1 MANYNFNQIP
11 PDTYVSLVKAQHVRP
26 RFRLSMLY
34 QDESFREDISDYL
47 IEGSGT
53 LNINYQQGQRRSLSF
68 SLDNTT
74 GKFTPNGLQGTL
86 WLDSKFKLELGMEFD
101 NGDIVWKSAGIF
113 VVGQPNATR
122 QQATKT
128 VDVQC
133 YDKFALLDGTLG
145 GVLDST
151 YQVDE
156 GKFVYQ
162 VMQETLLQDNGN
174 GYPIDGKEIVFD
186 SSLRDSKTQY
196 ALSKSPNDSL
206 GSILTDLAD
215 MISCD
220 IYYGV
225 EGNLVVRSG
234 IKDISQVNKPTLWTY
249 SDKELEYISNTT
261 TYDFAKVKNR
271 VTVVGS
277 NVNGENIFSQT
288 ATNTNPQSPTRVSVI
303 GVKQFYLEDSNIS
316 SDSLALQRAEW
327 ELNRL
332 SILQQTIQVAS
343 SFMIHL
349 DVNNC
354 IAIND
359 DFFDYSDNRFIIQ
372 SLGVP
377 LSANSMISIECTNIA
392 SLPYY
397 PSSS

>member
-11 PDTYVSLVKAQHVRP
+11 PDTYVSLVKAQHIRP

-34 QDESFREDISDYL
+34 QDESFKEDISDYL
-47 IEGSGT
+47 IEDSGT

-68 SLDNTT
+68 SLNNTT

-162 VMQETLLQDNGN
+162 IMQETLLQDNGN

-196 ALSKSPNDSL
+196 TLSKSPNDSL
-206 GSILTDLAD
+206 GSILIDLAD

-261 TYDFAKVKNR
+261 TYDFAKVKNK

-277 NVNGENIFSQT
+277 NVNGEQVFSQT

-316 SDSLALQRAEW
+316 SDPLALQRAEW

>member
-11 PDTYVSLVKAQHVRP
+11 PDMYVSLVKAQQVRP

-34 QDESFREDISDYL
+34 QDESFKEDISEYL
-47 IEGSGT
+47 MMGTGS

-68 SLDNTT
+68 TLDNTT

-86 WLDSKFKLELGMEFD
+86 WLDSKFKLELGMEFA
-101 NGDIVWKSAGIF
+101 NGDIVWNSAGIF
-113 VVGQPNATR
+113 VVGQPNAAR
-122 QQATKT
+122 QQANKT

-156 GKFVYQ
+156 GKEIYQ
-162 VMQETLLQDNGN
+162 VIQETLLQDNGN

-186 SSLRDSKTQY
+186 SSLKGSKTQY
-196 ALSKSPNDSL
+196 TLSKSPNESF

-225 EGNLVVRSG
+225 EGNLIVRSG

-249 SDKELEYISNTT
+249 SDKEWEYLSNTT
-261 TYDFAKVKNR
+261 TYDFTKVKNK
-271 VTVVGS
+271 VTVCGANS
-277 NVNGENIFSQT
+277 NNENIYVQT

-303 GVKQFYLEDSNIS
+303 GVKQFYLEDSNIY
-316 SDSLALQRAEW
+316 SDALAQQRAEW

-332 SILQQTIQVAS
+332 SILQQTIQVSS

-354 IAIND
+354 IALND
-359 DFFDYSDNRFIIQ
+359 EFFDYSDNRFIIQ

-377 LSANSMISIECTNIA
+377 LSSDSMISIECTNIA

>member
-11 PDTYVSLVKAQHVRP
+11 PDTYVSLVKAQHIRP

-68 SLDNTT
+68 TLDNTT

-277 NVNGENIFSQT
+277 NVNGESIFSQT
-288 ATNTNPQSPTRVSVI
+288 ATNTNPQSPTRVSAI

-316 SDSLALQRAEW
+316 SDPLALQRAEW

>member
-1 MANYNFNQIP
+1 MANYNINQIP

-68 SLDNTT
+68 TLDNTT

-162 VMQETLLQDNGN
+162 IMQETLLQDNGN

-196 ALSKSPNDSL
+196 TLSKSPNDSL

-261 TYDFAKVKNR
+261 TYDFAKVKNK

-277 NVNGENIFSQT
+277 NVNGEQVFSQT

-316 SDSLALQRAEW
+316 SDPLALQRAEW

>member
-86 WLDSKFKLELGMEFD
+86 WLDGKFKLELGMEFD
-101 NGDIVWKSAGIF
+101 NGDIVWKTAGIF

-186 SSLRDSKTQY
+186 SSLKDSKTQY
-196 ALSKSPNDSL
+196 TLSKSPNDSL

-271 VTVVGS
+271 VTVVGA
-277 NVNGENIFSQT
+277 NLNGENIFVQT
-288 ATNTNPQSPTRVSVI
+288 AINTNPQSPTRVSVI
-303 GVKQFYLEDSNIS
+303 GIKQFYLEDSNIS

-332 SILQQTIQVAS
+332 SILQQTIQVTS

-354 IAIND
+354 ITIND

-372 SLGVP
+372 SLSVP

>member
-11 PDTYVSLVKAQHVRP
+11 PDTYVSLVKAQHIRP

-34 QDESFREDISDYL
+34 PDESFREDISDYL
-47 IEGSGT
+47 IEGSGS

-68 SLDNTT
+68 SLNNTT

-101 NGDIVWKSAGIF
+101 NGDIVWESAGIF

-174 GYPIDGKEIVFD
+174 GYPIDNKEIVFD

-196 ALSKSPNDSL
+196 TLSKSPNDSL

-277 NVNGENIFSQT
+277 NVNGEQVFSQT
-288 ATNTNPQSPTRVSVI
+288 ATNTNPQSPTRVAII

-316 SDSLALQRAEW
+316 SDALALQRAEW

>member
-11 PDTYVSLVKAQHVRP
+11 PDTYVSLVKAQHIRP

-68 SLDNTT
+68 TLDNTT

-261 TYDFAKVKNR
+261 TYDFAKVKNK

>member
-34 QDESFREDISDYL
+34 PDESFREDISDYL
-47 IEGSGT
+47 IEGSGS

-68 SLDNTT
+68 SLNNTT

-156 GKFVYQ
+156 GKFVHQ
-162 VMQETLLQDNGN
+162 IMQETLLQDNGN
-174 GYPIDGKEIVFD
+174 GYPIDSKEIVFD
-186 SSLRDSKTQY
+186 SSLKDSKTQY
-196 ALSKSPNDSL
+196 TLSKSPNDSL

-249 SDKELEYISNTT
+249 SDKEFEYISNTT
-261 TYDFAKVKNR
+261 TYDFAKVKNK

-277 NVNGENIFSQT
+277 NVNGEQVFSQT
-288 ATNTNPQSPTRVSVI
+288 ATNTNPQSPTRVAII

-316 SDSLALQRAEW
+316 SDPLALQRAEW

>member
-11 PDTYVSLVKAQHVRP
+11 PDTYVSLVKAQHIRP

-34 QDESFREDISDYL
+34 QDESFKEDISDYL
-47 IEGSGT
+47 IEDSGT

-68 SLDNTT
+68 TLDNTT

-196 ALSKSPNDSL
+196 TLSKSPNDSL

-261 TYDFAKVKNR
+261 TYDFAKVKNK

-277 NVNGENIFSQT
+277 NVNGEQIFSQT

>member
-1 MANYNFNQIP
+1 MANYNINQMP

-68 SLDNTT
+68 TLDNTT

-162 VMQETLLQDNGN
+162 IMQETLLQDNGN

-196 ALSKSPNDSL
+196 TLSKSPNDSL

-261 TYDFAKVKNR
+261 IYDFAKVKNK

-277 NVNGENIFSQT
+277 NVNGEQVFSQT

-316 SDSLALQRAEW
+316 SDPLALQRAEW

>member
-11 PDTYVSLVKAQHVRP
+11 SDTYVSLVKAQHIRP

-68 SLDNTT
+68 TLDNTT

-113 VVGQPNATR
+113 VVGQPNAIR

-128 VDVQC
+128 VDIQC

-196 ALSKSPNDSL
+196 TLSKSPNDSL

-261 TYDFAKVKNR
+261 TYDFAKVKNK
-271 VTVVGS
+271 VTVIGS
-277 NVNGENIFSQT
+277 NVNGEQVFSQT

-316 SDSLALQRAEW
+316 SDPLALQRAEW

>member
-11 PDTYVSLVKAQHVRP
+11 PDTYVSLVKAQHIRP

-68 SLDNTT
+68 TLDNTT

-162 VMQETLLQDNGN
+162 VMQETLLQDSGN

-196 ALSKSPNDSL
+196 TLSKSPNDSL

-225 EGNLVVRSG
+225 EGNLIVRSG

-277 NVNGENIFSQT
+277 NVNGEQVFSQT

>member
-11 PDTYVSLVKAQHVRP
+11 PDTYVSLVKAQHIRP

-34 QDESFREDISDYL
+34 PDESFREDISDYL
-47 IEGSGT
+47 IEGSGS

-68 SLDNTT
+68 SLNNTT

-156 GKFVYQ
+156 GKFVHQ
-162 VMQETLLQDNGN
+162 IMQETLLQDNGN
-174 GYPIDGKEIVFD
+174 GYPIDSKEIVFD
-186 SSLRDSKTQY
+186 SSLKDSKTQY
-196 ALSKSPNDSL
+196 TLSKSPNDSL
-206 GSILTDLAD
+206 GSILIDLAD

-303 GVKQFYLEDSNIS
+303 GIKQFYLEDSNIS
-316 SDSLALQRAEW
+316 SDPLALQRAEW

>member
-11 PDTYVSLVKAQHVRP
+11 PDTYVSLVKAQHIRP

-68 SLDNTT
+68 TLDNTT

-186 SSLRDSKTQY
+186 SSLKDSKTQY
-196 ALSKSPNDSL
+196 TLSKSPNDSL

-261 TYDFAKVKNR
+261 TYDFAKVKNK

-277 NVNGENIFSQT
+277 NVNGEQIFSQT

-303 GVKQFYLEDSNIS
+303 GVKQLYLEDSNIS
-316 SDSLALQRAEW
+316 SDPLALQRAEW

>member
-11 PDTYVSLVKAQHVRP
+11 PSTYVELVKAQQVRP

-34 QDESFREDISDYL
+34 PDETFKEDISEYL
-47 IEGSGT
+47 IEGTGS

-68 SLDNTT
+68 TLDNSD
-74 GKFTPNGLQGTL
+74 GRFTPNGLQGVL

-101 NGDIVWKSAGIF
+101 NGDIVWNSAGIF

-122 QQATKT
+122 QQAQRT

-133 YDKFALLDGTLG
+133 YDKFAMLDGTLG

-156 GKFVYQ
+156 GKLVQQ
-162 VMQETLLQDNGN
+162 VIEETLMQDNGN
-174 GYPIDGKEIVFD
+174 GYPIDSKELIFD
-186 SSLRDSKTQY
+186 SALKDSKTQY
-196 ALSKSPNDSL
+196 TLSKSPNESFGSL
-206 GSILTDLAD
+206 FIDLAD

-225 EGNLVVRSG
+225 EGNLIVRSG

-249 SDKELEYISNTT
+249 SDKEWEYISNTT
-261 TYDFAKVKNR
+261 TYDFTKVKNK

-277 NVNGENIFSQT
+277 NSNVNELFTQT
-288 ATNTNPQSPTRVSVI
+288 VTNTNPQSPTRVAVI
-303 GVKQFYLEDSNIS
+303 GVRQYYLEDSNIY
-316 SDSLALQRAEW
+316 SDELAQQRAEY

-343 SFMIHL
+343 TFMIHL

-359 DFFDYSDNRFIIQ
+359 SFFDYTDNRFIIQ

-377 LSANSMISIECTNIA
+377 LSADSMISIECTNIA

-397 PSSS
+397 PS

>member
-11 PDTYVSLVKAQHVRP
+11 PDTYVSLVKAQHIRP

-34 QDESFREDISDYL
+34 QDESFKEDISDYL
-47 IEGSGT
+47 IEDSGT

-68 SLDNTT
+68 SLNNTT

-162 VMQETLLQDNGN
+162 IMQETLLQDNGN

-196 ALSKSPNDSL
+196 TLSKSPNDSL

-261 TYDFAKVKNR
+261 TYDFAKVKNK

-277 NVNGENIFSQT
+277 NVNGEQVFSQT

-316 SDSLALQRAEW
+316 SDPLALQRAEW

>member
-11 PDTYVSLVKAQHVRP
+11 PDTYVSLVKAQHIRP

-68 SLDNTT
+68 TLDNTT

-186 SSLRDSKTQY
+186 SSLKDSKTQY
-196 ALSKSPNDSL
+196 TLSKSPNDSL

-277 NVNGENIFSQT
+277 NVNGEQIFSQT

-316 SDSLALQRAEW
+316 SDPLALQRAEW

>member
-359 DFFDYSDNRFIIQ
+359 DFFDYSDNRFVIQ

>member
-11 PDTYVSLVKAQHVRP
+11 PDTYVSLVKAQHIRP

-68 SLDNTT
+68 TLDNTT

-186 SSLRDSKTQY
+186 SSLKDSKTQY
-196 ALSKSPNDSL
+196 TLSKSPNDSL

-261 TYDFAKVKNR
+261 TYDFAKVKNK

-277 NVNGENIFSQT
+277 NVNGEQIFSQT

-316 SDSLALQRAEW
+316 SDPLALQRAEW

>member
-11 PDTYVSLVKAQHVRP
+11 PDTYVSLVKAQHIRP

-68 SLDNTT
+68 TLDNTT

-196 ALSKSPNDSL
+196 TLSKSPNDSL

-277 NVNGENIFSQT
+277 NVNGEQIFSQT

-316 SDSLALQRAEW
+316 SDPLALQRAEW

>member
-1 MANYNFNQIP
+1 MATYNFNQLS
-11 PDTYVSLVKAQHVRP
+11 PDKYTQLIKDQHIRP

-34 QDESFREDISDYL
+34 PDENFKEDISEYL
-47 IEGSGT
+47 MMGTGS

-68 SLDNTT
+68 TLDNTT

-86 WLDSKFKLELGMEFD
+86 WLDSKFKLELGMEFS
-101 NGDIVWKSAGIF
+101 NGDIVWNSAGIF

-156 GKFVYQ
+156 GKEIYQ
-162 VMQETLLQDNGN
+162 VIQETLLQDNGN
-174 GYPIDGKEIVFD
+174 GYPIDTKEIVFD
-186 SSLRDSKTQY
+186 SSLKGSKTQY
-196 ALSKSPNDSL
+196 TLSKSPNESL

-220 IYYGV
+220 IYYGI
-225 EGNLVVRSG
+225 EGNLIVRSG

-249 SDKELEYISNTT
+249 SDKEWEYLSNTT
-261 TYDFAKVKNR
+261 TYDFTKVKNK

-277 NVNGENIFSQT
+277 NVNGNAVHVQT
-288 ATNTNPQSPTRVSVI
+288 ATNTNPQSPTRISVI
-303 GVKQFYLEDSNIS
+303 GVKQFYLEDSNIY
-316 SDSLALQRAEW
+316 SDELAQQRAEW

-354 IAIND
+354 IALND
-359 DFFDYSDNRFIIQ
+359 EFFDYTDNRFIIQ
-372 SLGVP
+372 SLSVP
-377 LSANSMISIECTNIA
+377 LSVDSTISIECTNIA

>member
-1 MANYNFNQIP
+1 MTNYNFNQIP
-11 PDTYVSLVKAQHVRP
+11 PDTYVSLVKAQQIRP

-34 QDESFREDISDYL
+34 QDESFKEDISDYL
-47 IEGSGT
+47 ILNTGS

-74 GKFTPNGLQGTL
+74 GKFTPDGLQGTL
-86 WLDSKFKLELGMEFD
+86 WLDSKLKLELGMEFS
-101 NGDIVWKSAGIF
+101 NGDIVWNSAGVF

-128 VDVQC
+128 VEVQC

-156 GKFVYQ
+156 GKLVYQ
-162 VMQETLLQDNGN
+162 VIQETLLQDNGN
-174 GYPIDGKEIVFD
+174 GYPIDNKEIVFD
-186 SSLRDSKTQY
+186 SSLSDAKTQY
-196 ALSKSPNDSL
+196 TLSKSPNESF

-249 SDKELEYISNTT
+249 SDKEWEYLSNTT
-261 TYDFAKVKNR
+261 TYDFTKVKNK
-271 VTVVGS
+271 VTVVGANS
-277 NVNGENIFSQT
+277 NNENVYVQT

-303 GVKQFYLEDSNIS
+303 GIKQFYLEDSNIY
-316 SDSLALQRAEW
+316 SDELAQQRAEW

-332 SILQQTIQVAS
+332 SILQQTIQVSS

-359 DFFDYSDNRFIIQ
+359 GFFDYTDNRFIIQ

-377 LSANSMISIECTNIA
+377 LSNDSMISIECTNIA

>member
-11 PDTYVSLVKAQHVRP
+11 PSTYVELVKAQQVRP

-34 QDESFREDISDYL
+34 PDETFKEDISEYL
-47 IEGSGT
+47 IEGTGS

-68 SLDNTT
+68 SLDNSD
-74 GKFTPNGLQGTL
+74 GKFTPNGLQGVL

-101 NGDIVWKSAGIF
+101 NGDIVWNSAGIF
-113 VVGQPNATR
+113 VVGQPNASR
-122 QQATKT
+122 QQAQKI

-133 YDKFALLDGTLG
+133 YDKFAMLDGTLG

-156 GKFVYQ
+156 GKLVQQ
-162 VMQETLLQDNGN
+162 VIEETLMQDNGN
-174 GYPIDGKEIVFD
+174 GFPIDSKELIFD
-186 SSLRDSKTQY
+186 SALKDSKTQY
-196 ALSKSPNDSL
+196 TLSKSPNESFGSL
-206 GSILTDLAD
+206 FIDLAD

-225 EGNLVVRSG
+225 EGNLIVRSG

-249 SDKELEYISNTT
+249 SDKEWEYISNTT
-261 TYDFAKVKNR
+261 TYDFTKVKNK

-277 NVNGENIFSQT
+277 NSNVNELFTQT
-288 ATNTNPQSPTRVSVI
+288 ATNTNPQSPTRVAVI
-303 GVKQFYLEDSNIS
+303 GVRQYYLEDSNIY
-316 SDSLALQRAEW
+316 SDELAQQRAEY

-332 SILQQTIQVAS
+332 SILQQTIQVS
-343 SFMIHL
+343 STFMIHL

-359 DFFDYSDNRFIIQ
+359 SFFDYTDNRFIIQ

-377 LSANSMISIECTNIA
+377 LSADSMISIECTNIA

-397 PSSS
+397 PS

>member
-162 VMQETLLQDNGN
+162 IMQETLLQDNGN

-196 ALSKSPNDSL
+196 TLSKSPNDSL

>member
-11 PDTYVSLVKAQHVRP
+11 PDTYVSLVKAQHIRP

-34 QDESFREDISDYL
+34 QDESFKEDISDYL
-47 IEGSGT
+47 IEDSGT

-68 SLDNTT
+68 TLDNTT

-174 GYPIDGKEIVFD
+174 GYPIDSKEIVFD

-196 ALSKSPNDSL
+196 TLSKSPNDSL
-206 GSILTDLAD
+206 GSILIDLAD

-261 TYDFAKVKNR
+261 TYDFAKVKNK

-277 NVNGENIFSQT
+277 NVNGEQVFSQT

-316 SDSLALQRAEW
+316 SDPLALQRAEW

>member
-11 PDTYVSLVKAQHVRP
+11 PDTYVSLVKAQHIRP

-68 SLDNTT
+68 TLDNTT

-303 GVKQFYLEDSNIS
+303 GIKQFYLEDSNIS
-316 SDSLALQRAEW
+316 SDPLALQRAEW

>member
-11 PDTYVSLVKAQHVRP
+11 PDTYVSLVKAQHIRP

-34 QDESFREDISDYL
+34 QDESFKEDISDYL
-47 IEGSGT
+47 IEDSGT

-68 SLDNTT
+68 TLDNTT

-196 ALSKSPNDSL
+196 TLSKSPNDSL

-277 NVNGENIFSQT
+277 NVNGEQIFSQT

-316 SDSLALQRAEW
+316 SDPLALQRAEW

>member
-1 MANYNFNQIP
+1 MTNYNFNQIP
-11 PDTYVSLVKAQHVRP
+11 PDTYVSLVKAQQIRP

-34 QDESFREDISDYL
+34 QDESFKEDISDYL
-47 IEGSGT
+47 ILNTGS

-74 GKFTPNGLQGTL
+74 GKFTPDGLQGTL
-86 WLDSKFKLELGMEFD
+86 WLDSKLKLELGMEFS
-101 NGDIVWKSAGIF
+101 NGDIVWNSAGVF

-128 VDVQC
+128 VEVQC

-156 GKFVYQ
+156 GKLVYQ
-162 VMQETLLQDNGN
+162 VIQETLLQDNGN
-174 GYPIDGKEIVFD
+174 GYPIDNKEIVFD
-186 SSLRDSKTQY
+186 SSLSDAKTQY
-196 ALSKSPNDSL
+196 TLSKSPNESF

-249 SDKELEYISNTT
+249 SDKEWEYLSNTT
-261 TYDFAKVKNR
+261 TYDFTKVKNK
-271 VTVVGS
+271 VTVVGANS
-277 NVNGENIFSQT
+277 NNENVYVQT

-303 GVKQFYLEDSNIS
+303 GIKQFYLEDSNIY
-316 SDSLALQRAEW
+316 SDELAQQRAEW

-332 SILQQTIQVAS
+332 SILQQTIQVSS

-359 DFFDYSDNRFIIQ
+359 GFFDYTDNRFIIQ
-372 SLGVP
+372 SLGVS
-377 LSANSMISIECTNIA
+377 LSNDSMISIECTNIA

>member
-11 PDTYVSLVKAQHVRP
+11 PDTYVSLVKAQHIRP

-34 QDESFREDISDYL
+34 PDESFREDISDYL
-47 IEGSGT
+47 IEGSGS

-68 SLDNTT
+68 SLNNTT

-162 VMQETLLQDNGN
+162 IMQETLLQDNGN

-186 SSLRDSKTQY
+186 SSLKDSKTQY
-196 ALSKSPNDSL
+196 TLSKSPNDSL
-206 GSILTDLAD
+206 GSILIDLAD

-249 SDKELEYISNTT
+249 SDKEFEYISNTT
-261 TYDFAKVKNR
+261 TYDFAKVKNK

-277 NVNGENIFSQT
+277 NVNGEQVFSQT
-288 ATNTNPQSPTRVSVI
+288 ATNTNPQSPTRVAII

-316 SDSLALQRAEW
+316 SDALALQRAEW